1 MSNPAID
8 LDMLA
13 NDIADVLA
21 DDFYKIDIGCDGIK
35 KALVSSDFVA
45 TLQRIEVDG

>member
-21 DDFYKIDIGCDGIK
+21 DDFYQIDIGCEGIK
-35 KALVSSDFVA
+35 KALINSNFVA
-45 TLQRIEVDG
+45 TLQQIEADG